1 MFQYQCL
8 CKPNVVGRTCDRCM
22 HGFYNFSASN
32 PLGCSSC
39 GCSPRGTVSETRH
52 CHVQS
57 GRCDCKTHV
66 IGKKCENCQDGYHGM
81 KSQDIFGCK
90 GEMLIY
96 LQRTVSTLSPKR
108 LEDFVSFAVCHRL
121 LYICWPRS
129 SVGRAPVDPIRRRRF
144 KPHWGQIFFGPWGLP
159 NFL

>member
-1 MFQYQCL
+1 MAQHHYISCSSLIYLDLLPQITVTQSGTILVNSENNRVCSTFSLFQYQCL

-39 GCSPRGTVSETRH
+39 GCSPRGTVSGTRH

-66 IGKKCENCQDGYHGM
+66 IGKKCENCQNGYHGM
-81 KSQDIFGCK
+81 RSQDIFGCK

-96 LQRTVSTLSPKR
+96 LQRNVSTLSQK
-108 LEDFVSFAVCHRL
+108 
-121 LYICWPRS
+121 
-129 SVGRAPVDPIRRRRF
+129 
-144 KPHWGQIFFGPWGLP
+144 
-159 NFL
+159 

>member
-1 MFQYQCL
+1 MVKIWKDPWHSIFNFLVCLWSFRIFYLKLVTQSRTNEVRKITDFVSRSPLFQYQCL

-52 CHVQS
+52 CHMQS
-57 GRCDCKTHV
+57 GRCDCKNHV
-66 IGKKCENCQDGYHGM
+66 IGKKCQNCQDGYHGM

-90 GEMLIY
+90 GEMVI
-96 LQRTVSTLSPKR
+96 
-108 LEDFVSFAVCHRL
+108 
-121 LYICWPRS
+121 
-129 SVGRAPVDPIRRRRF
+129 
-144 KPHWGQIFFGPWGLP
+144 
-159 NFL
+159 